1 MSLIMVKWSDF
12 YSFSVQPGQSKI
24 QRQVDRKPTGGFF
37 AKRDPTVKPKPPR
50 SEPEPAF
57 LGPRRQNG
65 NGFFGKSEERGLN
78 GAKNGSV
85 TNGSTVNGTAE
96 PQEVP
101 KYQSPVRRLKLNNEA
116 EGMRSLGVTSR
127 PKEPSEEEKA
137 AEKAEAEK
145 NKKSFMPAFIKPHHV
160 QQMMDRN
167 TVNQPVKYQPPQFQ
181 ARSGFPGQ
189 NSNAPSPV
197 DRVNSAR
204 NMHLR
209 RNQEKL
215 INKIIMQVVKTRNS
229 EKKFSF

>member
-1 MSLIMVKWSDF
+1 MN
-12 YSFSVQPGQSKI
+12 GSK
-24 QRQVDRKPTGGFF
+24 TGG
-37 AKRDPTVKPKPPR
+37 
-50 SEPEPAF
+50 
-57 LGPRRQNG
+57 
-65 NGFFGKSEERGLN
+65 
-78 GAKNGSV
+78 V
-85 TNGSTVNGTAE
+85 TNGTSHPNGNSE

-101 KYQSPVRRLKLNNEA
+101 KYQSPVRRMKLNNEA

-127 PKEPSEEEKA
+127 PKEPSEEERA

-209 RNQEKL
+209 RNQELLK
-215 INKIIMQVVKTRNS
+215 NR
-229 EKKFSF
+229 

>member
-1 MSLIMVKWSDF
+1 
-12 YSFSVQPGQSKI
+12 
-24 QRQVDRKPTGGFF
+24 
-37 AKRDPTVKPKPPR
+37 
-50 SEPEPAF
+50 
-57 LGPRRQNG
+57 
-65 NGFFGKSEERGLN
+65 
-78 GAKNGSV
+78 
-85 TNGSTVNGTAE
+85 
-96 PQEVP
+96 
-101 KYQSPVRRLKLNNEA
+101 
-116 EGMRSLGVTSR
+116 MRSLGVTSR
-127 PKEPSEEEKA
+127 PKEPSEDERA

-209 RNQEKL
+209 RNQEMLKTADSLNFVKNLSNSKRSNYFFLWYCLTGFLSDL
-215 INKIIMQVVKTRNS
+215 ISSSHPPLM
-229 EKKFSF
+229 